1 MTKPDPKKILIVED
15 DADIAGAMADVLG
28 KLEYEIAGVVTT
40 GEEAVDKIFEIKP
53 DLIIMD
59 VVLDG
64 RINGIEASRQLEQFV
79 DIPIIFTTGHHPIA
93 TAMQSNKRIPL
104 LKPFTKEELQHAIH
118 TALASSAP
126 QTPPPTLP

>member
-28 KLEYEIAGVVTT
+28 KMEYEIAGVVTT

-79 DIPIIFTTGHHPIA
+79 DIPIIFTTGYRPIA

-126 QTPPPTLP
+126 QTPPTTLP

>member
-79 DIPIIFTTGHHPIA
+79 DIPIIFTTGHRPIA

-118 TALASSAP
+118 TALASSAT
-126 QTPPPTLP
+126 QTPPPTIP